1 MIKLVVGLGNPGTQ
15 YKSTRHNL
23 GYLVIDKLLL
33 LRKKKDFS
41 SQILLIKP
49 TTYINTSGYFIK
61 KLLNK
66 NKILPEEM
74 LVACDDFS
82 LPMGKVRYREKGS
95 SGGHNGLKSIISELN
110 TELFAR
116 VRLGIGPVP
125 AGTDPKNFVLSGFH
139 SDELNILDKML
150 EEAVGLIIKE
160 LKS

>member
-61 KLLNK
+61 
-66 NKILPEEM
+66 
-74 LVACDDFS
+74 
-82 LPMGKVRYREKGS
+82 
-95 SGGHNGLKSIISELN
+95 
-110 TELFAR
+110 
-116 VRLGIGPVP
+116 
-125 AGTDPKNFVLSGFH
+125 
-139 SDELNILDKML
+139 
-150 EEAVGLIIKE
+150 
-160 LKS
+160 